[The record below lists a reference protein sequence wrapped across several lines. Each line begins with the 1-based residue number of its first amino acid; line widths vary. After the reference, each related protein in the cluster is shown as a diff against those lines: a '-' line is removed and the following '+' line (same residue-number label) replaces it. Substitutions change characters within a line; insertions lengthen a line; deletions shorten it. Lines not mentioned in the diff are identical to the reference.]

1 MIDNDLSRAVTNT
14 QSAATAAVAAFNA
27 STSPEQPEGLQT
39 SFTTTARA
47 TAAASATSYAT
58 WQGVS
63 EQRHINYRLWVQS
76 PDGQRYCD
84 WAPRASLLSQAIAA
98 RHEAILAAWRFDAS
112 QVISPAEQ
120 EAFAASQAGTT
131 TLRSK
136 RSRSIR
142 RGGIALMLLSPVV
155 WVFAYFFVLLT
166 GGEISMQ
173 AILPVAWLLLGA
185 GVVFAGARMARPL
198 PTDDSDL
205 AAGSANR
212 VALLGFDPLTEPAR
226 LPRLW
231 TEDPKVGERLDQFMR
246 DAYTNFPTP
255 SELPA
260 LRIPDVRS
268 GRTEASIQVRA
279 VLEQFAATDALNHL

>member
-14 QSAATAAVAAFNA
+14 QAAATAAVVAFNA
-27 STSPEQPEGLQT
+27 STSPEEPEGQQT
-39 SFTTTARA
+39 SFTTNARA

-58 WQGVS
+58 TQGVS

-76 PDGQRYCD
+76 LDGQKYCD

-98 RHEAILAAWRFDAS
+98 RAEAIVAVWRFDAS
-112 QVISPAEQ
+112 QVISPEQ
-120 EAFAASQAGTT
+120 QEEFTAGRLGTT
-131 TLRSK
+131 ALRSK

-173 AILPVAWLLLGA
+173 AILPIAWLLLGT
-185 GVVFAGARMARPL
+185 GVVFAGVRMARPL
-198 PTDDSDL
+198 PTDESDVSV
-205 AAGSANR
+205 ASATR
-212 VALLGFDPLTEPAR
+212 VALLGFDPLSEPAR
-226 LPRLW
+226 LPRSW

-255 SELPA
+255 SELPP
-260 LRIPDVRS
+260 LRIPNVRS
-268 GRTEASIQVRA
+268 GRSEASIQVRA
-279 VLEQFAATDALNHL
+279 LLEQFAATDALNRL